1 MLKKSKLLIC
11 AALVLSCGVSFGQG
25 FTTILPSD
33 LGLSQGDTGVND
45 VFDVGTILGQENNS
59 DVQLQVING
68 NVFSASD
75 AWTVSETQTTG
86 YVLSGTAVRAFVAHG
101 ANLGSEDFQNG
112 SNSRDGIST
121 SPGSTWNFVSA
132 LEPNNYTTGDFTGAD
147 GTNLYVDY
155 TGPETNQL
163 ETNTPGGVNTPF
175 RWESVG
181 AVPSFGVF
189 SQNTTALNNNF
200 SIGLATVAAIP
211 EPTHRS
217 SLLCL
222 LADCLAGSTPPT
234 QFVGCISQTTWRS
247 PKRRVLAEHNCAQQ
261 QLQHWISSCRR
272 NSRTVN
278 SQTTL
283 RK

>member
-11 AALVLSCGVSFGQG
+11 AALVLSCGVSYGQG
-25 FTTILPSD
+25 LTTILPSD
-33 LGLSQGDTGVND
+33 LGLSQGVTGVNQ
-45 VFDVGTILGQENNS
+45 VFDVGTILGQANNS

-121 SPGSTWNFVSA
+121 SPGSTWNLVSA
-132 LEPNNYTTGDFTGAD
+132 LESGYTPGSFNGTD

-181 AVPSFGVF
+181 SVPSFGVF
-189 SQNTTALNNNF
+189 SQNTTVLNNNF
-200 SIGLATVAAIP
+200 SIGLAVVSSVP
-211 EPTHRS
+211 EPTTGVFA
-217 SLLCL
+217 L
-222 LADCLAGSTPPT
+222 LAGGLMA
-234 QFVGCISQTTWRS
+234 VRRRRS
-247 PKRRVLAEHNCAQQ
+247 
-261 QLQHWISSCRR
+261 
-272 NSRTVN
+272 
-278 SQTTL
+278 
-283 RK
+283 